1 MRNGDRNKGELG
13 RGDQAMESLGTGARG
28 ERTGAREERLEAKK
42 RGGYWKGKRSIF
54 IKNLHNK
61 GKKRFFITKNVKN
74 VTF

>member
-1 MRNGDRNKGELG
+1 
-13 RGDQAMESLGTGARG
+13 MESLGTGARG
-28 ERTGAREERLEAKK
+28 ERTEAREERTGGAREERLEAKK